1 MKVSMCL
8 YHDGMRGI
16 WKMAEVLKVSFKPSI
31 SLAVMVLVFLYAEI
45 LWWFTGLLRS
55 LANSFWTPYGIRA

>member
-1 MKVSMCL
+1 
-8 YHDGMRGI
+8 
-16 WKMAEVLKVSFKPSI
+16 MAEVLKVSFKPSI